1 MSDRRSS
8 VGAARFG
15 GTGPGKPGA
24 TGEVLPL
31 CHRRGSNPVVARQ
44 PGNVTGPRD
53 HVRMTSAAALLIA
66 GIVGL
71 LVGALATWIAMGR
84 PLARERL
91 RAATLEG
98 ALASMRTDNEALR
111 DQQGMSRSVAE
122 LLQPVRD
129 SLESMRRAADTAS
142 RERTAAEA
150 TITTQMTAAQ
160 ERYQSLEAATKQLAG
175 ALARGQTRGQWGEMQ
190 LEKLLEHAGL
200 LEGTHFTRQ
209 DIRVVGEGTLR
220 PDVVVMLPGG
230 GEILIDAKFPFDAYW
245 QAVGTDDPV
254 QRDALMAKHAADVL
268 ARVRELSGKR
278 YADSAM
284 SPDFVVMFLP
294 LESLLSA
301 SLDAD
306 GLLLEKSFER
316 RVVLATPTTMLALLR
331 TVGFGYQ
338 RQLMA
343 DNAEEIKRAGA
354 EMLSRLGVLVEHL
367 EGMRR
372 GLDQAVRG
380 YNRFV
385 GSFDTQ
391 ALRQARRLNEL
402 GVDALRAIDAP
413 DMLDVAL
420 RESDARALRE

>member
-1 MSDRRSS
+1 
-8 VGAARFG
+8 
-15 GTGPGKPGA
+15 
-24 TGEVLPL
+24 
-31 CHRRGSNPVVARQ
+31 
-44 PGNVTGPRD
+44 
-53 HVRMTSAAALLIA
+53 MTTSPALLIA
-66 GIVGL
+66 MIVGL
-71 LVGALATWIAMGR
+71 LAGVLVTWIAMGR
-84 PLARERL
+84 SMGRSLADERL

-98 ALASMRTDNEALR
+98 ALAAMRTDNDALR
-111 DQQGMSRSVAE
+111 DQQGMARSVAE

-129 SLESMRRAADTAS
+129 SLESLRRASDTAS

-150 TITTQMTAAQ
+150 TITTQMAAAQ
-160 ERYQSLEAATKQLAG
+160 ERYQSLEAATKQLAA

-190 LEKLLEHAGL
+190 LERLLEHAGL

-209 DIRVVGEGTLR
+209 DVRAVGDSTLR
-220 PDVVVMLPGG
+220 PDVVVHLPGG
-230 GEILIDAKFPFDAYW
+230 GEILVDAKFPFDAYW
-245 QAVGTDDPV
+245 LAVGAEEPV

-268 ARVRELSGKR
+268 ARVRELSSKR
-278 YADSAM
+278 YADTAT

-306 GLLLEKSFER
+306 GLLLEKAFER

-331 TVGFGYQ
+331 TIGFGYQ

-402 GVDALRAIDAP
+402 GVDSLRTIDAP